1 MNALYCSKEN
11 TYKRSLCNK
20 PRQGLIVI
28 SVLLFLLI
36 LSFTPDGYARSTV
49 VTVDAEGYGSRK
61 GDAVADALLQAVSQV
76 NGSEIAGQTMSSLK
90 ETAIEND
97 NGNSYLLSESY
108 QNDIA
113 ARSQGVVKSWELLS
127 ANQDSDGNGMWV
139 VNVRAEISKYQS
151 SKQLKRL
158 RMAVVDFRLENNV
171 SKKLGTSVSNAF
183 TRSLEDGLTQSR
195 KFAMLDRS
203 FEKEQHAEL
212 SKIANGGFAI
222 EEMARLGNKA
232 GTDYLIVGTVSKANS
247 LSKKIK
253 LKTSEEE
260 ITVSTSTVAISYR
273 IIDATTSQ
281 VKFSAET
288 ADTQQGVSLTAL
300 SKKLANKSVSK
311 ILNAIFPIRVLD
323 VDDKTLALSQGGNSL
338 KIGQKYKLVKLG
350 APLIDP
356 YTKESLG
363 RKETVIGEVKVID
376 VQAKSS
382 TAEIIKLTSNID
394 KKTLILRPMEN
405 VSTNPGSASVE
416 SVTKQAKK
424 KIKELEKE
432 SSDEW

>member
-1 MNALYCSKEN
+1 MKALYCS
-11 TYKRSLCNK
+11 TDIYTRSFSGK
-20 PRQGLIVI
+20 PRKGLIVL
-28 SVLLFLLI
+28 SALLYFLMLFFAPN
-36 LSFTPDGYARSTV
+36 SFARLTV
-49 VTVDAEGYGSRK
+49 VSVEAEGYGSKK

-90 ETAIEND
+90 ETAIESE
-97 NGNSYLLSESY
+97 NGNAYLLSESY

-113 ARSQGVVKSWELLS
+113 TRSQGVVNSWQILS
-127 ANQDSDGNGMWV
+127 ATQDPNGMWV
-139 VNVRAEISKYQS
+139 VNLKADVSKYQA

-158 RMAVVDFRLENNV
+158 RMAVVNFRVEDNV
-171 SKKLGTSVSNAF
+171 PRKQGDAASKAF
-183 TRSLEDGLTQSR
+183 TRALEDGLTQSR

-203 FEKEQHAEL
+203 FEKEQQKEL
-212 SKIANGGFAI
+212 SNIANGGYAT

-247 LSKKIK
+247 VSKKIK
-253 LKTSEEE
+253 LKTSDRE
-260 ITVSTSTVAISYR
+260 ITVSTSTVSISYR

-281 VKFSAET
+281 VKFSAEI
-288 ADTQQGVSLTAL
+288 ADTQQGVSPTAL

-323 VDDKTLALSQGGNSL
+323 IDDKTLALSQGGNSL
-338 KIGQKYKLVKLG
+338 KVGQRYKLVKLG

-363 RKETVIGEVKVID
+363 RKETVVGEVKVID

-382 TAEIIKLTSNID
+382 TAEITKLTSELNT
-394 KKTLILRPMEN
+394 KLLILRPIEVKAN
-405 VSTNPGSASVE
+405 SNSQASVE
-416 SVTKQAKK
+416 AVTKQAKK